1 MIFVRVVVL
10 LALFSIGGALLAW
23 MWTGDA
29 RYRMW
34 AWHLFRGALVL
45 LLVILV
51 LFAVERVIGPLG

>member
-1 MIFVRVVVL
+1 MIFVRVLAV
-10 LALFSIGGALLAW
+10 LALLSIGGALVAW

-45 LLVILV
+45 LLVILSM
-51 LFAVERVIGPLG
+51 FAVERVMGPFG